1 MDIPWKN
8 GGFFMVVEDD
18 FIWFNGIIVDNLYIY
33 VYIYYIYICTMY
45 CNQILMDL
53 PSGNQPGGWE
63 IWEIPKVN
71 GYLSGKIWR
80 NYTKHR

>member
-1 MDIPWKN
+1 
-8 GGFFMVVEDD
+8 
-18 FIWFNGIIVDNLYIY
+18 
-33 VYIYYIYICTMY
+33 MY